1 MYLIKIVKNKYSKTK
16 IVVPFTYSIYFNFY
30 FSFPFPTI
38 TFQKQNLFMNS
49 KHIWWLLTWTYQKVV
64 QKVTDIVE
72 NISLLGFSDSLA
84 EDNLIFIKF
93 KISFAFRHVTDQ
105 TLKKQKEN
113 IHLWSLHKRG
123 LERGVLKSCHVF
135 VDFII
140 LNNRSIAH
148 FFRDGGSGRVICCP
162 FFVDVINGWPQRQ

>member
-1 MYLIKIVKNKYSKTK
+1 MKTLTPKIKKDRSAKCQAMTLLALIFKSSMYVIKIVKNKYSKTK

-72 NISLLGFSDSLA
+72 NISLLGFFDSLA
-84 EDNLIFIKF
+84 EDNLTEF
-93 KISFAFRHVTDQ
+93 S
-105 TLKKQKEN
+105 
-113 IHLWSLHKRG
+113 
-123 LERGVLKSCHVF
+123 
-135 VDFII
+135 
-140 LNNRSIAH
+140 
-148 FFRDGGSGRVICCP
+148 
-162 FFVDVINGWPQRQ
+162 

>member
-1 MYLIKIVKNKYSKTK
+1 MYVIKIVKNKYSKTK

-93 KISFAFRHVTDQ
+93 KISFVFRHVTDQ
-105 TLKKQKEN
+105 TLKQQKEN